1 MSLRNSIF
9 NWSSGKDSAMALY
22 KVLQEKHFEIKS
34 LFTTVNGTNDRV
46 SMHGVRTKLLDMQ
59 AENIG
64 LPLYKLF
71 LPEMPSM
78 EDYNH
83 LVGEAMAGFKAQDVK
98 CSVFG
103 DIFLEDLKKYRE
115 EQLKQA
121 GMEAVFPLW
130 GRPSA
135 ELMKE
140 YLDCGFK
147 AIVVCVNE
155 KYLDSSFAG
164 RIIDQTFMDDLP
176 AGVDPCGENGEYHS
190 FVFDGPVFRKPV
202 RFTVGEVVY
211 KNYPPADASANYD
224 TGFYYCDLLPG

>member
-1 MSLRNSIF
+1 MSLKKSIF

-34 LFTTVNGTNDRV
+34 LFTTVNGKNDRV
-46 SMHGVRTKLLDMQ
+46 SMHGVRTELLDKQ
-59 AENIG
+59 AESIG

-83 LVGEAMAGFKAQDVK
+83 LVGEAMADFMAQGVRY
-98 CSVFG
+98 SIFG

-140 YLDCGFK
+140 YLNCGFK

-176 AGVDPCGENGEYHS
+176 AGIDPCGENGEYHS

-202 RFTVGEVVY
+202 HFTVGEVVH